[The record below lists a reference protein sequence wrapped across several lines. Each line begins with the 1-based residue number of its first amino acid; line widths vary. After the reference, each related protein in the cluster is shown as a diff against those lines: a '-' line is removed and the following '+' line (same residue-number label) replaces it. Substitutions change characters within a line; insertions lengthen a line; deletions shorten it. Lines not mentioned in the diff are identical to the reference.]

1 MITID
6 GLNSEAAMQMW
17 SDLAE
22 YVDKALAHDL
32 FESISIEKVE
42 RQIREGFALVY
53 VAHED
58 GEMLGVTVVQLYNL
72 KGERIVHLLTTTGVR
87 MDEWQAGMI
96 AAVVDLAERQKASS
110 VTMAGRPGWA
120 RSLRQYG
127 FRQEQVAMRLRIG
140 EQNGINR
147 QERTAERA
155 AEPGD
160 IVDVCEPATG
170 AVFSEPIPAGREPG
184 EPAAR
189 ADSAAGERAQS
200 ESTDIRPAVH

>member
-6 GLNSEAAMQMW
+6 GLDRDAAMAMW
-17 SDLAE
+17 PDLAD
-22 YVDKALAHDL
+22 YVDRALAHDL

-42 RQIREGFALVY
+42 RQISEGFALVF

-58 GEMLGVTVVQLYNL
+58 GQMLGVTVVQLYSL

-96 AAVVDLAERQKASS
+96 EAVVDLAERQKASS

-127 FRQEQVAMRLRIG
+127 FKPEQVAMRLKIG
-140 EQNGINR
+140 DQNGIDR
-147 QERTAERA
+147 QDGTATDK
-155 AEPGD
+155 PGRD
-160 IVDVCEPATG
+160 EFGGGELCKPSAS
-170 AVFSEPIPAGREPG
+170 AVFPEPIPAGVRPG
-184 EPAAR
+184 QPAAR
-189 ADSAAGERAQS
+189 ADSTTG
-200 ESTDIRPAVH
+200 

>member
-6 GLNSEAAMQMW
+6 GLNSDAAMQMW
-17 SDLAE
+17 GDLAE
-22 YVDKALAHDL
+22 YVDRALAHDL

-72 KGERIVHLLTTTGVR
+72 RGERIVHLLTTTGVR
-87 MDEWQAGMI
+87 MSEWQAGMI
-96 AAVVDLAERQKASS
+96 EAIVDLAEKQKASS

-120 RSLRQYG
+120 RSLKQYG
-127 FRQEQVAMRLRIG
+127 FKAEQVAMRLRVG

-147 QERTAERA
+147 QIGTGTAEPEFR
-155 AEPGD
+155 PGN
-160 IVDVCEPATG
+160 IAGADVCEPSAG
-170 AVFSEPIPAGREPG
+170 AVFSEPIPAGFATG
-184 EPAAR
+184 QSATR
-189 ADSAAGERAQS
+189 ADS
-200 ESTDIRPAVH
+200 STG